1 MCGCSAAMP
10 PLVFPWAGIGCLVC
24 LALTLRKHSG
34 SVSSCRALPL
44 ASSLAWAIAFL

>member
-10 PLVFPWAGIGCLVC
+10 PPVFCRAGIGCLVC
-24 LALTLRKHSG
+24 LALTVRKHSG